1 MLQMC
6 PNSPVPKSFRKQTGS
21 MLVIALFVIIVLAL
35 LGVTMTRMI
44 SASSQSTIIEVSGL
58 RALTAAQSG
67 AQLLLQQTFPL
78 NAPINSCDTTLS
90 SVTSFPAFS
99 TIRGLQDCDFIAS
112 CSTSDV
118 IKEGE
123 THNYYRF
130 SSIGQCSVGD
140 IIVTRQVSLDAMQV
154 QP

>member
-1 MLQMC
+1 MYHRQ
-6 PNSPVPKSFRKQTGS
+6 KGS

-44 SASSQSTIIEVSGL
+44 SASSQSTIVEVSGL
-58 RALTAAQSG
+58 RALSAAQSG

-78 NAPINSCDTTLS
+78 NAPINNCNTTLAS
-90 SVTSFPAFS
+90 ATDFPSFTS
-99 TIRGLQDCDFIAS
+99 IDGLRNCDFIAS
-112 CSTSDV
+112 CTTSDV
-118 IKEGE
+118 VKEGE

-140 IIVTRQVSLDAMQV
+140 IIVSRQVSLDAMQV

>member
-1 MLQMC
+1 MCRSHVLQTKI
-6 PNSPVPKSFRKQTGS
+6 NAQQGS
-21 MLVIALFVIIVLAL
+21 MLIISLFVIIVLAL
-35 LGVTMTRMI
+35 LGLTMTRMI

-67 AQLLLQQTFPL
+67 AQLLLQQTFPVS
-78 NAPINSCDTTLS
+78 APINNCDTTIS
-90 SVTSFPAFS
+90 SASDFTAFS
-99 TIRGLQDCDFIAS
+99 TIDGLRNCEFIAT
-112 CSTSDV
+112 CTTSEV
-118 IKEGE
+118 IKGGE

-140 IIVTRQVSLDAMQV
+140 IIVTRQVSLDAMQE